1 MSKKVWNKKYI
12 FSLVF
17 NEYFHIEFLSKLIAQ
32 LFSNYFQIQLI
43 SNEFPIWEYFKCSID
58 FKSINFKTISL
69 LSTKMI
75 KVTRTM
81 DPRTAWAADRSVQ
94 VGARFFWFPL
104 SWCGPFDVRSLNCI
118 FGAWIPD
125 LNSPICIKHRR
136 WFIGCDISLV
146 QGRSDLVRWFRKN
159 TRNPNGPRLVIQVY
173 IPHIWDRF
181 NHVKFAWLWVRNHP
195 VRFGCRKYDGARCNQ
210 KERLKKEVYAMNSRE
225 KMERKWEHQILFN

>member
-104 SWCGPFDVRSLNCI
+104 SWCGPFDVRSLNYI

-210 KERLKKEVYAMNSRE
+210 KERLKKGLRNE
-225 KMERKWEHQILFN
+225 

>member
-12 FSLVF
+12 LSLVF

-125 LNSPICIKHRR
+125 LNSPICTKHHRR
-136 WFIGCDISLV
+136 WFIGCGISLV
-146 QGRSDLVRWFRKN
+146 YQGRSVLVRWSRENK
-159 TRNPNGPRLVIQVY
+159 RNPINPRLVI
-173 IPHIWDRF
+173 I
-181 NHVKFAWLWVRNHP
+181 KFKFRI
-195 VRFGCRKYDGARCNQ
+195 F
-210 KERLKKEVYAMNSRE
+210 
-225 KMERKWEHQILFN
+225 